1 MATLLRVLLV
11 LLAGFF
17 VLMGIYFVSAPME
30 AKQLF
35 AIEPVGRLGLNT
47 IRGDLGGLFLAFGAF
62 AGFGLRNPAGAWLP
76 ALAVIMLTIAFGRLI
91 GLSLDGFEPQALVL
105 LSVEV
110 LTAALA
116 CTAHHV
122 LPTR

>member
-1 MATLLRVLLV
+1 MATVLRVLLV

-17 VLMGIYFVSAPME
+17 VLMGIYFISAPME

-35 AIEPVGRLGLNT
+35 AIEPTGVLGLNT

-62 AGFGLRNPAGAWLP
+62 AGFGLRNPGSAWLP

-91 GLSLDGFEPQALVL
+91 GLVLDGYDLQALVL
-105 LSVEV
+105 LLTEV
-110 LTAALA
+110 LTAILA
-116 CTAHHV
+116 FSAHRL
-122 LPTR
+122 LPAR

>member
-1 MATLLRVLLV
+1 MTTLLRVLLV

-17 VLMGIYFVSAPME
+17 VLMGIYFVSAPLE

-35 AIEPVGRLGLNT
+35 AIEPVGVLGLNT

-62 AGFGLRNPAGAWLP
+62 ATLGLRNPGAAWLP
-76 ALAVIMLTIAFGRLI
+76 ALALIMLTIAFGRLT
-91 GLSLDGFEPQALVL
+91 GLVLDGFDPQALVL
-105 LSVEV
+105 LVVEV

-116 CTAHHV
+116 FGAHRL
-122 LPTR
+122 LPAR